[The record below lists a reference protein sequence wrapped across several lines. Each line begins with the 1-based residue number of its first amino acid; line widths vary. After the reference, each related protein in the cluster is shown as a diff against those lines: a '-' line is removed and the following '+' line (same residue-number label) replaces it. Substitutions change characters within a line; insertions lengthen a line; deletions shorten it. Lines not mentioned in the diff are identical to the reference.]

1 VRKIFVLLVLT
12 ISIQLVSFQHAS
24 RIHADT
30 VKLVITSFDSSNAP
44 VYVPHHTALYKKNGL
59 NVDLVYIGSS
69 TIALQS
75 LVSGQVPVSVGAGGT
90 VIRAALGGAD
100 LIMVAGFLQTLPYS
114 LVATDKIKSA
124 QDLKGKTVGVSRFGA
139 ASDDAARLL
148 LKAVNLQPG
157 KDVAIVQLGGFADR
171 AAALSKG
178 AVAAISGPPG
188 TAELLPGGVH
198 NLVQTS
204 DLAKPPPYPFINLA
218 TTKSYLAKNRET
230 VKRVL
235 MAQIE
240 GVHYIKN
247 NEEGTRK
254 ILGMMA
260 KGSSPRYLQAAYT
273 ALKKLVQERPLVDRD
288 GVSEVIQLELAK
300 KENQGKNLSY
310 ENVADMSLVQELE
323 REGFLKKVSGN
334 Q

>member
-1 VRKIFVLLVLT
+1 
-12 ISIQLVSFQHAS
+12 
-24 RIHADT
+24 
-30 VKLVITSFDSSNAP
+30 
-44 VYVPHHTALYKKNGL
+44 
-59 NVDLVYIGSS
+59 
-69 TIALQS
+69 
-75 LVSGQVPVSVGAGGT
+75 
-90 VIRAALGGAD
+90 
-100 LIMVAGFLQTLPYS
+100 
-114 LVATDKIKSA
+114 
-124 QDLKGKTVGVSRFGA
+124 
-139 ASDDAARLL
+139 
-148 LKAVNLQPG
+148 
-157 KDVAIVQLGGFADR
+157 
-171 AAALSKG
+171 
-178 AVAAISGPPG
+178 
-188 TAELLPGGVH
+188 
-198 NLVQTS
+198 
-204 DLAKPPPYPFINLA
+204 
-218 TTKSYLAKNRET
+218 
-230 VKRVL
+230 

-247 NEEGTRK
+247 NEEGTRR